1 MNELKSIFF
10 HESRINLEIIDINKS
25 DNVEK
30 QEKQLQSSL
39 AIKPKSAW
47 DGIFLK
53 QNSPDIK
60 PNLWL

>member
-1 MNELKSIFF
+1 MDELKCLFF

-30 QEKQLQSSL
+30 QLQSSL
-39 AIKPKSAW
+39 AIKLKSAW

-60 PNLWL
+60 PNLRL